1 MRTLML
7 SVLPWVLTA
16 CAAST
21 PSTEEL
27 RLDPPPASLTQACS
41 RASRLPVRV
50 LTQAEVEAFWI
61 RDRQRLSACRS
72 RHTGLTQWTIEVVAA
87 VNGPS

>member
-1 MRTLML
+1 ML
-7 SVLPWVLTA
+7 FALPLVLGA

-21 PSTEEL
+21 PSREEL
-27 RLDPPPASLTQACS
+27 RLDPPPASLTEPCGPAQ
-41 RASRLPVRV
+41 RLPERV

-61 RDRQRLSACRS
+61 RDRQRLAACRS
-72 RHTGLTQWTIEVVAA
+72 RHGGLTQWAGEAVAA